1 MPERCIVIH
10 HSAGLHARPLAQFV
24 KVAKEYDATVEVYN
38 LTNGK
43 GPANGISPL
52 KLMLLG
58 VARENEIKI
67 VTSGPQAED
76 ALLGLAGLIESN
88 FGEE

>member
-1 MPERCIVIH
+1 MPELSIVIH

-24 KVAKEYDATVEVYN
+24 KTAKNYDSSVEVYN

-43 GPANGISPL
+43 GPANGLSPL

-58 VARENEIKI
+58 VTKDNEIKI
-67 VTSGPQAED
+67 VTQGPQAEA
-76 ALLGLAGLIESN
+76 ALQSLKDLIESN
-88 FGEE
+88 FGEV